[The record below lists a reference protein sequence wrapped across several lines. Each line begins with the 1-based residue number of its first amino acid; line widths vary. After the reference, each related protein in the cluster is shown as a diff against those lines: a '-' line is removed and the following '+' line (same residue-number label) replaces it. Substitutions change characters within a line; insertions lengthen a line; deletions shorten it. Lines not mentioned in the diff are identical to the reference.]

1 MQSGLPCCK
10 DSTSAVTSPLTSA
23 GLELLHSGSRQTQ
36 VTSQGSHFGN
46 EQVSFPSGLLLLWQ
60 SDHLLLILFGDTR
73 ANTHHLSALR
83 QTAREKW
90 RAALLLPPDCN
101 DKEPARQCLQTD
113 SHPPRGTAAAKLI
126 ASRTHAAERT
136 LWYGQATGKRD
147 LNAQLWEFNSAWSFS
162 VLFFAICRHK

>member
-1 MQSGLPCCK
+1 MQTGLPCCK
-10 DSTSAVTSPLTSA
+10 ESTSAVTSPLTSA

-36 VTSQGSHFGN
+36 VTSQGSHLGN

-60 SDHLLLILFGDTR
+60 SDHLLLILFGDTMSQ
-73 ANTHHLSALR
+73 HSPPLSSAADGSGKMESSAAFTSRLQR
-83 QTAREKW
+83 QGTSTSVP
-90 RAALLLPPDCN
+90 AA
-101 DKEPARQCLQTD
+101 

-162 VLFFAICRHK
+162 VLCFAICQHK